1 MATSTKASTRAPR
14 PGDGPA
20 AAARK
25 PAGATA
31 VQKVIEAIT
40 EGVKDGRYAPGQRL
54 VEADLTGELGVS
66 RGPLREALGRLVA
79 EGILENEPYRGAV
92 VRKLTRADV
101 VDLFQIREVL
111 EGEAARLAAGAI
123 DEGDHRRRM
132 EASLATLDKFKAR
145 PDTLAYMDENT
156 RFHELVVDLSGNLLL
171 ARLIGQLQVH
181 AFRLL
186 LRRLILES
194 SAMPDSIAGHEAV
207 ANAILAGDGR
217 TAEREMR
224 RHVRRSGAMVLRNG
238 DRVLL

>member
-1 MATSTKASTRAPR
+1 MAASTKPSTRAAVPDR
-14 PGDGPA
+14 PP
-20 AAARK
+20 
-25 PAGATA
+25 GATA
-31 VQKVIEAIT
+31 VQKVVEAIT

-54 VEADLTGELGVS
+54 VEADLTQELGVS

-79 EGILENEPYRGAV
+79 EGVLENEPYRGAV

-111 EGEAARLAAGAI
+111 EGEAARLAAAAI

-132 EASLATLDKFKAR
+132 EASLATLDRFKAR
-145 PDTLAYMDENT
+145 PDTYAYMDENT
-156 RFHELVVDLSGNLLL
+156 RFHEMVVELSGNKML

-194 SAMPDSIAGHEAV
+194 SAMLDSIADHERV

-217 TAEREMR
+217 AAEREMR
-224 RHVRRSGAMVLRNG
+224 RHVRRSGDMVLRNAE
-238 DRVLL
+238 RVLL